1 MKSIVCRASAA
12 LFGMILCVG
21 VIFADVSTAVIEKA
35 REATI
40 LVGAEGEKKGS
51 SGFGTGVVIDPSG
64 LALTNYHVIHGA
76 ETVRIFFWS
85 PEDLND
91 YSAEI
96 IGIDPV
102 ADLALLQI
110 KVREDMLPLP
120 YLNIEP
126 TEFVIGQDVVA
137 IGHPLGLQW
146 TVTKGTLSHLNRPG
160 KITPYVT
167 ILQHTAMINR
177 GNSGGPLI
185 NEVGDIVGINT
196 YVLMD
201 KSKGWSGVAYAIRGD
216 NVHNAVGQMK
226 ESYRPDGPGMVI
238 YTALKIGVRNMNKFF
253 IARVKEEFPD
263 EDIPE
268 GIFGLMAMNVEE
280 GDYATG
286 QGIKN
291 FDVIVSFDGQ
301 PVNYLRQLKEI
312 IGNYNPGDVVTL
324 LVIRGG
330 HFITL
335 EYTLGEIEFE
345 GYEEY
350 YDKGNQEQ
358 FDEKPQLPQVPPV
371 PEEEE
376 EEIPAPIPMPSPN
389 PQNNN
394 ER

>member
-1 MKSIVCRASAA
+1 M
-12 LFGMILCVG
+12 
-21 VIFADVSTAVIEKA
+21 
-35 REATI
+35 
-40 LVGAEGEKKGS
+40 
-51 SGFGTGVVIDPSG
+51 VIDPSG

-146 TVTKGTLSHLNRPG
+146 TVTEGTLSHLNRPG

-201 KSKGWSGVAYAIRGD
+201 KSKGWSGVAYAIRGE
-216 NVHNAVGQMK
+216 M
-226 ESYRPDGPGMVI
+226 
-238 YTALKIGVRNMNKFF
+238 YTM
-253 IARVKEEFPD
+253 
-263 EDIPE
+263 
-268 GIFGLMAMNVEE
+268 
-280 GDYATG
+280 
-286 QGIKN
+286 Q
-291 FDVIVSFDGQ
+291 
-301 PVNYLRQLKEI
+301 
-312 IGNYNPGDVVTL
+312 
-324 LVIRGG
+324 
-330 HFITL
+330 
-335 EYTLGEIEFE
+335 
-345 GYEEY
+345 
-350 YDKGNQEQ
+350 
-358 FDEKPQLPQVPPV
+358 
-371 PEEEE
+371 
-376 EEIPAPIPMPSPN
+376 
-389 PQNNN
+389 
-394 ER
+394 

>member
-1 MKSIVCRASAA
+1 MKSIVYRASAA
-12 LFGMILCVG
+12 LVVMMVWVG
-21 VIFADVSTAVIEKA
+21 VLFADVPTAVIEKA

-120 YLNIEP
+120 YLKIEP

-185 NEVGDIVGINT
+185 NEAGDIVGINT

-226 ESYRPDGPGMVI
+226 ESYRPNDPGMVI

-253 IARVKEEFPD
+253 IARVKEQFP
-263 EDIPE
+263 EENIPS
-268 GIFGLMAMNVEE
+268 GIFGLMAMGLEE
-280 GDYATG
+280 GDYASG
-286 QGIKN
+286 QGIEN
-291 FDVIVSFDGQ
+291 FDVIVSFDGV
-301 PVNYLRQLKEI
+301 PVNYLRQLKELI
-312 IGNYNPGDVVTL
+312 VNYNPGDVVTL
-324 LVIRGG
+324 MIIRDG
-330 HFITL
+330 HFTTL
-335 EYTLGEIEFE
+335 EYTLGEIEFD
-345 GYEEY
+345 GYEEF
-350 YDKGNQEQ
+350 YDKGNEEQ
-358 FDEKPQLPQVPPV
+358 FDEQPQQPPV

-376 EEIPAPIPMPSPN
+376 EEETPAPIPMPDSK
-389 PQNNN
+389 PQDNN

>member
-1 MKSIVCRASAA
+1 MKSIVYRASAA
-12 LFGMILCVG
+12 LVVMMVWVG
-21 VIFADVSTAVIEKA
+21 VLFADVPTAVIEKA

-120 YLNIEP
+120 YLKIEP

-216 NVHNAVGQMK
+216 NVYNAVGQMK
-226 ESYRPDGPGMVI
+226 ESYRPNDPGMVI

-253 IARVKEEFPD
+253 IARVKEQFP
-263 EDIPE
+263 EENIPS
-268 GIFGLMAMNVEE
+268 GIFGLMAMGLEE
-280 GDYATG
+280 GDYASG
-286 QGIKN
+286 QGIEN
-291 FDVIVSFDGQ
+291 FDVIVSFDGV
-301 PVNYLRQLKEI
+301 PVNYLRQLKELI
-312 IGNYNPGDVVTL
+312 VNYNPGDVVTL
-324 LVIRGG
+324 MIIRDG
-330 HFITL
+330 HFTTL
-335 EYTLGEIEFE
+335 EYTLGEIEFD
-345 GYEEY
+345 GYEEF
-350 YDKGNQEQ
+350 YDKGNEEQ
-358 FDEKPQLPQVPPV
+358 FDEQPQQPPV

-376 EEIPAPIPMPSPN
+376 EEEETPAPIPMPDSK
-389 PQNNN
+389 PQDNN

>member
-12 LFGMILCVG
+12 LLGMILCIG
-21 VIFADVSTAVIEKA
+21 VIFADVPTAVIEKA

-40 LVGAEGEKKGS
+40 LVGAEGERKGS

-76 ETVRIFFWS
+76 ETVRVFFWD
-85 PEDLND
+85 PNDLSD
-91 YSAEI
+91 YTAEV

-110 KVREDMLPLP
+110 KVREGMLPLP

-146 TVTKGTLSHLNRPG
+146 TVTEGTLSHLNRPG

-263 EDIPE
+263 QLVPE

-280 GDYATG
+280 GDYASD
-286 QGIKN
+286 QGIEN
-291 FDVIVSFDGQ
+291 FDVIVSFDGH
-301 PVNYLRQLKEI
+301 PVNYLRQLKEVI
-312 IGNYNPGDVVTL
+312 VNYNPGDIVTL

-330 HFITL
+330 HFICL
-335 EYTLGEIEFE
+335 LYTS
-345 GYEEY
+345 
-350 YDKGNQEQ
+350 DAA
-358 FDEKPQLPQVPPV
+358 DE
-371 PEEEE
+371 
-376 EEIPAPIPMPSPN
+376 
-389 PQNNN
+389 
-394 ER
+394 